1 MHPHRT
7 TNKTCYT
14 ATRGEFEDMLNKWIA
29 DKDLLSSGLA
39 YEICKVPATATM
51 ACPQVKHP
59 RKAIRL
65 HIIKVMG
72 CTQADWRVYD
82 RCTCQFMNS
91 SPLFCLCAVAHV
103 CTLSFEVGGVY
114 LAFVCCESVE
124 LCLYFCSMALTS
136 PCATFLLQSA
146 RFTCHCWSLSDQLR
160 L

>member
-1 MHPHRT
+1 MAQDAMHPHRT

-51 ACPQVKHP
+51 TCPQVKHP

-72 CTQADWRVYD
+72 CTQANWRVYD
-82 RCTCQFMNS
+82 RWTCQAQEHATRMNTRPSNHTRQPVLGKNRTTFQNSVSKYLGIAQVKELEANAQYMVDRTIS
-91 SPLFCLCAVAHV
+91 S
-103 CTLSFEVGGVY
+103 S
-114 LAFVCCESVE
+114 
-124 LCLYFCSMALTS
+124 
-136 PCATFLLQSA
+136 
-146 RFTCHCWSLSDQLR
+146 
-160 L
+160 